1 MNQSLT
7 AFFGVRVGHWT
18 NFDARTGCTVILFP
32 TGGVVMSAEVRGGA
46 PGTRETPLL
55 APDKAVEKVHGLLLT
70 GGSAYGLAAAT
81 GVTAWLEQQ
90 GEGVLTPGGRV
101 PIVPCAVIFDLA
113 VGDPKIRPSEQSGFA
128 ACEAASSHEIENGQI
143 GVGAGAMT
151 GKLLGFAHAES
162 GGIGSALLHVG
173 EARVSA
179 LVVANPTGD
188 IVDES
193 GKVVA
198 GTRKTDG
205 SRLTDAE
212 RLEILTLGQNRF
224 LQHTNTTLIAVGTDA
239 ILTKLECS
247 ILAQAA
253 QMGLARGTRPSHTP
267 HDGDTSF
274 VFSVGGVPAPPMI
287 ALVAAVQSVV
297 HQALINA
304 VGYHQNLMN
313 TVGKTTSS

>member
-7 AFFGVRVGHWT
+7 ALIGVRVGHWT
-18 NFDARTGCTVILFP
+18 NVEARTGCTVVLFP
-32 TGGVVMSAEVRGGA
+32 SGGVVMSAEVRGGA

-81 GVTAWLEQQ
+81 GVMQWLEEA

-101 PIVPCAVIFDLA
+101 PIVPTAVIFDLA
-113 VGDPKIRPSEQSGFA
+113 VGDSLIRPNAENGFT
-128 ACEAASSHEIENGQI
+128 ACQTASSDPIQNGQI

-151 GKLLGFAHAES
+151 GKLLGFAHAQA
-162 GGIGSALLHVG
+162 GGIGSALLQVG
-173 EARVSA
+173 GATVTA

-188 IVDES
+188 IVDSS
-193 GKVVA
+193 GTVVA
-198 GTRKTDG
+198 GTTKPDG
-205 SRLTDAE
+205 TRLTDPE
-212 RLEILTLGQNRF
+212 RLEILAMGQNKF
-224 LQHTNTTLIAVGTDA
+224 MQHTNTTLIAVGTNA
-239 ILTKLECS
+239 KLSKLECS

-274 VFSVGGVPAPPMI
+274 VFSTNEVESLPLI

-297 HQALINA
+297 HMALLNA
-304 VGYHQNLMN
+304 V
-313 TVGKTTSS
+313 T

>member
-7 AFFGVRVGHWT
+7 ALTGVRVGHWT
-18 NFDARTGCTVILFP
+18 DAEARTGCTVVLFGS
-32 TGGVVMSAEVRGGA
+32 GGVVMSAEVRGGA

-81 GVTAWLEQQ
+81 GVMQWLENN

-101 PIVPCAVIFDLA
+101 PIVPTAVIFDLA
-113 VGDPKIRPSEQSGFA
+113 VGNPLIRPTAENGFA
-128 ACEAASSHEIENGQI
+128 ACQTASSDPVQNGQL

-151 GKLLGFAHAES
+151 GKLLGFAHAQA
-162 GGIGSALLHVG
+162 GGIGSALLEVG
-173 EARVSA
+173 AAIVTA

-188 IVDES
+188 IVDSS

-198 GTRKTDG
+198 GTTKPDG
-205 SRLTDAE
+205 TRLTDSE
-212 RLEILTLGQNRF
+212 RLEILALGQNKF

-239 ILTKLECS
+239 KLSKLECS

-274 VFSVGGVPAPPMI
+274 VFSTNEMESPPLI

-297 HQALINA
+297 HTALLNA
-304 VGYHQNLMN
+304 V
-313 TVGKTTSS
+313 TRE

>member
-7 AFFGVRVGHWT
+7 ALIGVRVGHWT
-18 NFDARTGCTVILFP
+18 NVEARTGCTVILFP

-81 GVTAWLEQQ
+81 GVMQWLEDN

-101 PIVPCAVIFDLA
+101 PIVPSAVIFDLA
-113 VGDPKIRPSEQSGFA
+113 VGNPLIRPNAEDGLA
-128 ACEAASSHEIENGQI
+128 ACQTASSDPIQNGQI

-151 GKLLGFAHAES
+151 GKLLGFAHAQA
-162 GGIGSALLHVG
+162 GGIGSALLQVG
-173 EARVSA
+173 GATVTA

-188 IVDES
+188 IVDSS
-193 GKVVA
+193 GTVMA
-198 GTRKTDG
+198 GTTKPDG
-205 SRLTDAE
+205 TRLTDPE
-212 RLEILTLGQNRF
+212 RLEILAMGQNKF
-224 LQHTNTTLIAVGTDA
+224 MQHTNTTLIAVGTNA
-239 ILTKLECS
+239 KLSKLECS

-274 VFSVGGVPAPPMI
+274 VFSTNEVESPPLI

-297 HQALINA
+297 HMALLNA
-304 VGYHQNLMN
+304 V
-313 TVGKTTSS
+313 TRE

>member
-7 AFFGVRVGHWT
+7 ALSGIRVGHWT
-18 NFDARTGCTVILFP
+18 NLEARTGCTVVLFP

-81 GVTAWLEQQ
+81 GVMQWLENN
-90 GEGVLTPGGRV
+90 GEGILTPGGRI

-113 VGDPKIRPSEQSGFA
+113 IGNPSVRPNAEHGFA
-128 ACEAASSHEIENGQI
+128 ACQAASSDPIQNGQI

-151 GKLLGFAHAES
+151 GKLLGFAHAQA
-162 GGIGSALLHVG
+162 GGIGSALLQIGSSIVT
-173 EARVSA
+173 A

-188 IVDES
+188 IVDSS
-193 GKVVA
+193 GQVVA
-198 GTRKTDG
+198 GTIKPDG
-205 SRLTDAE
+205 TRLTDPE
-212 RLEILTLGQNRF
+212 RLEILALGQNKF
-224 LQHTNTTLIAVGTDA
+224 LQHTNTTLIAVGTNA
-239 ILTKLECS
+239 KLSKLECS

-274 VFSVGGVPAPPMI
+274 VFSTTEVVAPPLI

-297 HQALINA
+297 HMALLNA
-304 VGYHQNLMN
+304 V
-313 TVGKTTSS
+313 TR

>member
-7 AFFGVRVGHWT
+7 ALNGVRVGHWT
-18 NFDARTGCTVILFP
+18 NLIARTGCTVVLFP

-81 GVTAWLEQQ
+81 GVMQWLEAT
-90 GEGVLTPGGRV
+90 GEGVITPGGRV
-101 PIVPCAVIFDLA
+101 PIVPSAVIFDLA
-113 VGDPKIRPSEQSGFA
+113 VGNPLIRPNAEHGFA
-128 ACEAASSHEIENGQI
+128 ACESASSDPIQNGQI

-151 GKLLGFAHAES
+151 GKLLGFAHAQA
-162 GGIGSALLHVG
+162 GGIGSALLQVG
-173 EARVSA
+173 SARVTA

-188 IVDES
+188 IVDSS
-193 GKVVA
+193 GQVVA
-198 GTRKTDG
+198 GTTKPDG
-205 SRLTDAE
+205 TRLTDPE
-212 RLEILTLGQNRF
+212 RLEILSLGQNKF
-224 LQHTNTTLIAVGTDA
+224 LQHTNTTLITVGTNA
-239 ILTKLECS
+239 KLSKLECS
-247 ILAQAA
+247 VLAQAA

-274 VFSVGGVPAPPMI
+274 VFSTAEVDSPPMI

-297 HQALINA
+297 HMALLNA
-304 VGYHQNLMN
+304 V
-313 TVGKTTSS
+313 T

>member
-7 AFFGVRVGHWT
+7 ALTDVRVGHWT
-18 NFDARTGCTVILFP
+18 NVEARTGCTVVLFP

-81 GVTAWLEQQ
+81 GVMQWLEEV

-101 PIVPCAVIFDLA
+101 PIVPTAVIFDLA
-113 VGDPKIRPSEQSGFA
+113 VGDPLIRPNTENGFT
-128 ACEAASSHEIENGQI
+128 ACQTASSDPIQNGQI

-151 GKLLGFAHAES
+151 GKLLGFAHAQA
-162 GGIGSALLHVG
+162 GGIGSALLEVG
-173 EARVSA
+173 GATVTA

-188 IVDES
+188 IVDSS
-193 GKVVA
+193 GTVVA
-198 GTRKTDG
+198 GTTKPDG
-205 SRLTDAE
+205 TRLTDPE
-212 RLEILTLGQNRF
+212 RLEILALGQNKF
-224 LQHTNTTLIAVGTDA
+224 LQHTNTTLIAIGTNA
-239 ILTKLECS
+239 KLSKLECS

-274 VFSVGGVPAPPMI
+274 VFSTSEIESPPFI

-297 HQALINA
+297 HMALLNA
-304 VGYHQNLMN
+304 VR
-313 TVGKTTSS
+313 

>member
-7 AFFGVRVGHWT
+7 ALTGVRVGHWT
-18 NFDARTGCTVILFP
+18 NAEARTGCTVVLFGS
-32 TGGVVMSAEVRGGA
+32 GGVVMSAEVRGGA

-81 GVTAWLEQQ
+81 GVMQWLENN

-101 PIVPCAVIFDLA
+101 PIVPTAVIFDLA
-113 VGDPKIRPSEQSGFA
+113 VGNPLIRPTAENGFA
-128 ACEAASSHEIENGQI
+128 ACQTASSDPVQNGQL
-143 GVGAGAMT
+143 GVGAGAIT
-151 GKLLGFAHAES
+151 GKLLGFAHAQA
-162 GGIGSALLHVG
+162 GGIGSALLKVG
-173 EARVSA
+173 TAIVTA

-188 IVDES
+188 IVDSS

-198 GTRKTDG
+198 GTTKPDG
-205 SRLTDAE
+205 TRLTDSE
-212 RLEILTLGQNRF
+212 RLEILALGQNKF
-224 LQHTNTTLIAVGTDA
+224 MQHTNTTLIAVGTDA
-239 ILTKLECS
+239 KLSKLECS

-274 VFSVGGVPAPPMI
+274 VFSTNEVESPPII

-297 HQALINA
+297 HTALLNA
-304 VGYHQNLMN
+304 V
-313 TVGKTTSS
+313 TRE

>member
-7 AFFGVRVGHWT
+7 ALAGVRVGHWT
-18 NFDARTGCTVILFP
+18 DPTARTGCTVVLFP
-32 TGGVVMSAEVRGGA
+32 SGGVVMSAEVRGGA

-81 GVTAWLEQQ
+81 GVMQFLEQH

-101 PIVPCAVIFDLA
+101 PIVPSAVIFDLA
-113 VGDPKIRPSEQSGFA
+113 VGDSSIRPSAENGLT
-128 ACEAASSHEIENGQI
+128 ACQTASSDPVQNGQI

-151 GKLLGFAHAES
+151 GKLLGFAHAQA
-162 GGIGSALLHVG
+162 GGIGSALLTVG
-173 EARVSA
+173 LSYVTA

-188 IVDES
+188 IVDSS
-193 GKVVA
+193 GMVVA
-198 GTRKTDG
+198 GTRKPDG
-205 SRLTDAE
+205 TRLTDPE
-212 RLEILTLGQNRF
+212 RLEILALGQNKF
-224 LQHTNTTLIAVGTDA
+224 LQHTNTTLIAIGTNA
-239 ILTKLECS
+239 SLTKLECS
-247 ILAQAA
+247 VLAQAA

-274 VFSVGGVPAPPMI
+274 VFSTAQVPAPPLI

-297 HQALINA
+297 HLALLRA
-304 VGYHQNLMN
+304 VE
-313 TVGKTTSS
+313 